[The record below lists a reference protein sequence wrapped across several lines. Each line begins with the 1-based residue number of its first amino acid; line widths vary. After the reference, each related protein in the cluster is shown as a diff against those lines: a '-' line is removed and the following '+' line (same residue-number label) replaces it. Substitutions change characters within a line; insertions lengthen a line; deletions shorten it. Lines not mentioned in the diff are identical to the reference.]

1 MANQGWGRLLDDQVA
16 IVTGAAGSIGS
27 ACARVMANH
36 GARVLVVDLPD
47 APVDRTVAEIVD
59 AGGTARAFEGDVS
72 DPDAVDALVD
82 AAVGEWGRL
91 GILVNVAA
99 LTGARLAEDR
109 DVVTMSMDSW
119 DRVFAVNLRGAVLC
133 SRRAIPPMLEHGG
146 GAIVNISS
154 NAAVQA
160 NTYLCA
166 YSSAKAG
173 LNALTAHIATAYG
186 KRGIRCNAIMPGLVP
201 RSTPVASA
209 QVHTDVEGNALRHT
223 LTTRLGRPDDIANLA
238 TYLASDAVA
247 GFITGQVISVD
258 GGAHV
263 HSPSYADQ
271 DRATG

>member
-1 MANQGWGRLLDDQVA
+1 MADQGWGRLLEDQVA

-36 GARVLVVDLPD
+36 GARVLVVDLPET
-47 APVDRTVAEIVD
+47 PVERTVADIVD
-59 AGGTARAFEGDVS
+59 ADGIARAVESDVS
-72 DPDAVDALVD
+72 DADDVDTVVD
-82 AAVGEWGRL
+82 AAMGEWGRL
-91 GILVNVAA
+91 DALVNVAA
-99 LTGARLAEDR
+99 LTGARLGEDR
-109 DVVTMSMDSW
+109 DVVTMSMESW

-154 NAAVQA
+154 NAAIQA
-160 NTYLCA
+160 NTFLCA

-201 RSTPVASA
+201 RSTAVASA
-209 QVHTDVEGNALRHT
+209 QVMSDVEGGTLRHT

-238 TYLASDAVA
+238 AYLASDTVA